1 MLLWLSLAAA
11 ATEAATP
18 PGRVHRFGSFLS
30 SAPITP
36 SASRRVTGLSE
47 DFRRRKNRQAA
58 EEKLKIVCE
67 TLHEAEERVIR
78 YEERHDKILSQICS
92 YYMVNENLE
101 EALVGA
107 KNAMND
113 ALEFSVGLRNLQMEI
128 LTSYS

>member
-1 MLLWLSLAAA
+1 MDCKPIIFAL
-11 ATEAATP
+11 
-18 PGRVHRFGSFLS
+18 FGF
-30 SAPITP
+30 
-36 SASRRVTGLSE
+36 SASFIFLFP

-58 EEKLKIVCE
+58 EEKLKIVSE

-92 YYMVNENLE
+92 YYMVNEKLE